1 MAIVFREKDN
11 NEQSFLNTVHI
22 IFIVKNVY
30 LQFFYNIVAACLV
43 ITVCQTNYYNFLDKQ
58 VYTWP
63 VLIENAIHALP

>member
-1 MAIVFREKDN
+1 MYILKA
-11 NEQSFLNTVHI
+11 
-22 IFIVKNVY
+22 